1 LFQPDIDH
9 FQKVVELAGC
19 AIVGQSASLAPAD
32 GRIYSVRDVTAT
44 VESVPLITASI
55 LSKKLAA
62 GIDALVMDVKTGNGA
77 FADTIKMAIKLAD
90 NIVQV
95 AGLAGVPTVSLV
107 TDMNQPLAS
116 SAGNALEVVEAVQ
129 YLKNEK
135 CDPRLDE
142 VILALGSELLVLC
155 GLETERMDAIELLK
169 KAIADG
175 LAAERFS
182 KMIALLGGPHD
193 FIEKPHKYL
202 QDAPIKLSVKSEH
215 VGTVSAIDTRSLG
228 LIVVE
233 LGGGRLRPQD
243 EIDTSVGL
251 SHLARIGDKVV
262 PNTQLALIHAKT
274 LQEAE
279 EARQKVLESFRI
291 GEKINKEV
299 KLIRDIRKA
308 E

>member
-1 LFQPDIDH
+1 
-9 FQKVVELAGC
+9 
-19 AIVGQSASLAPAD
+19 
-32 GRIYSVRDVTAT
+32 VTAT

-62 GIDALVMDVKTGNGA
+62 GINALIMDVKTGNGA
-77 FADTIKMAIKLAD
+77 FADTTKMAIELAD

-116 SAGNALEVVEAVQ
+116 SAGNAVEVIEAVQ

-142 VILALGSELLVLC
+142 VILALGSELLILC
-155 GLETERMDAIELLK
+155 GLETERADAIEALK
-169 KAIADG
+169 KTIVDG
-175 LAAERFS
+175 TAAERFS
-182 KMIALLGGPHD
+182 KMIALLGGPQD
-193 FIEKPHKYL
+193 FVEKPDKYL
-202 QDAPIKLSVKSEH
+202 RVAPIKLSVKSKQE
-215 VGTVSAIDTRSLG
+215 GTVSAIDTRSLG
-228 LIVVE
+228 LLVVE

-251 SHLARIGDKVV
+251 SDLARIGDKVV
-262 PNTQLALIHAKT
+262 PNSTLALIHANT
-274 LQEAE
+274 PEEAE

-291 GEKINKEV
+291 GEKINEEV